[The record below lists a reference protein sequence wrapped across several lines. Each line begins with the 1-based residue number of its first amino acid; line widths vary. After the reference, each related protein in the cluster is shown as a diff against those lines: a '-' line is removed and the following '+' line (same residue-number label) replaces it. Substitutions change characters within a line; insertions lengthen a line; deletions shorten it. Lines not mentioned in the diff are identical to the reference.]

1 MFVAEWGHARREAVY
16 ACASCVVVCR
26 TGTGFRSWQLVS
38 ASQST
43 SSGTLEECTYKRA
56 IDSTAQSLR
65 ALGALRTAA
74 VALPHLGALAD
85 DSRASA
91 GRLLLSILRGAAAQ
105 SPLLSGDPNTHVGG
119 VVASRRSCMYMRL
132 PGQGSGKVEA

>member
-1 MFVAEWGHARREAVY
+1 MIQPRR
-16 ACASCVVVCR
+16 
-26 TGTGFRSWQLVS
+26 
-38 ASQST
+38 
-43 SSGTLEECTYKRA
+43 
-56 IDSTAQSLR
+56 DSTAQSLR

-119 VVASRRSCMYMRL
+119 VASRRSCMYMRL